1 MDEALRD
8 KLGGREILVLA
19 IENTPVDGQ
28 ATTVLA
34 VTRSVPTTVNVE
46 GAGAIETKAFVFSR
60 EEAAQLAQHITAT
73 LGQTEAASPGE
84 TGNRKKR

>member
-1 MDEALRD
+1 MDEALQE
-8 KLGGREILVLA
+8 KMGGREILVVA
-19 IENTPVDGQ
+19 IEDTPAHGQ

-60 EEAAQLAQHITAT
+60 EEAAQFAQHITAT
-73 LGQTEAASPGE
+73 LAQAGPAVPGGA
-84 TGNRKKR
+84 GNRKKG